1 MADAHGDGPI
11 TGVVIAG
18 GSGRRM
24 GADKR
29 VLAVD
34 GVPML
39 RRVLEA
45 VASVADD
52 LVVSCRREAPPP
64 PSVLGSLG
72 ARLVFDARP
81 DHGPLVGVEAA
92 LGAARCEIVLVVA
105 GDLPW
110 VEPAVLR
117 MLVDEV
123 RAHPEA
129 DAVAIGT
136 DWGPQPLLA
145 GYRRRALAAAT
156 RQLDAGDRRMRAF
169 LAALD
174 VRVIPPETWH
184 RADPS
189 GRSALNANVPEDLA

>member
-1 MADAHGDGPI
+1 MADSHRDDPI
-11 TGVVIAG
+11 TGAVIAG

-52 LVVSCRREAPPP
+52 LVVSCRSDAPPP
-64 PSVLGSLG
+64 SSVLDSLG
-72 ARLVFDARP
+72 ARLVFDARH
-81 DHGPLVGVEAA
+81 DRAPLVGVEAV
-92 LGAARCEIVLVVA
+92 LRAARGEIVLVVA

-117 MLVDEV
+117 LLVDEA
-123 RAHPEA
+123 RGHPGVG
-129 DAVAIGT
+129 AVAIGT

-145 GYRRRALAAAT
+145 AYRRRSLAAAT
-156 RQLDAGDRRMRAF
+156 RLLDAGDLRMRAF
-169 LAALD
+169 LATLD

-189 GRSALNANVPEDLA
+189 GRSAVNANAPADLA